1 MCARS
6 KFQMGWGVRRRKSKI
21 MANHRLLLIED
32 DYDVAEM
39 LLMYFSA
46 HQYEVFHADSGTM
59 GVEMARTR
67 FPNVILLDVMLPD
80 MDGYDVCARLR
91 QMSLTKYIPTIFLTQ
106 RDERASKVKGLELG
120 ADDYIVKPF
129 DIDELRLR
137 VQGSIRRATRES
149 LHEARTGLPT
159 GPMVDEEL
167 NRRQNGAAINL
178 GVDGLKPY
186 GEVYGFMAA
195 NEVFGFAG
203 RAIQEVV
210 SQMGTT
216 NDFVGITEDRF
227 IILTHAASPADLTFA
242 IQQKFTD
249 GVQVF
254 YSFKD
259 TEQGG
264 LILHPGTEQEEF
276 TPLMR
281 LTSLEAPV

>member
-1 MCARS
+1 
-6 KFQMGWGVRRRKSKI
+6 
-21 MANHRLLLIED
+21 MANHRVLLIED

-39 LLMYFSA
+39 LLMYFTS
-46 HQYEVFHADSGTM
+46 HEYEVFHADSGEA
-59 GVEMARTR
+59 GIDMARSR

-80 MDGYDVCARLR
+80 MDGYDVCRRLR
-91 QMSLTKYIPTIFLTQ
+91 QMSLTRYIPTIFLTQ

-159 GPMVDEEL
+159 GPMVDEEIQ
-167 NRRQNGAAINL
+167 RHQRSGQPYTVIHL
-178 GVDGLKPY
+178 GMDSFKAY

-195 NEVFGFAG
+195 DQVMGFAA

-210 SQMGTT
+210 GQMGTP
-216 NDFVGITEDRF
+216 NDFVGVVDDRF
-227 IILTHAASPADLTFA
+227 LILTHAAAPIELTAA
-242 IQQKFTD
+242 IQQKFTE
-249 GVQVF
+249 GVKVF

-259 TEQGG
+259 MEQGG
-264 LILHPGTEQEEF
+264 LTLHPGTPDEQF
-276 TPLMR
+276 VPLM
-281 LTSLEAPV
+281 SLSTQEAPV

>member
-1 MCARS
+1 
-6 KFQMGWGVRRRKSKI
+6 
-21 MANHRLLLIED
+21 MAIHRLLLIED

-46 HQYEVFHADSGTM
+46 HQYEVYHADSGTS
-59 GVEMARTR
+59 GVDMARSK

-80 MDGYDVCARLR
+80 MDGYDVCAKLR

-149 LHEARTGLPT
+149 LHESRTGLPT

-167 NRRQNGAAINL
+167 HRRQNGGSFWAAIQL
-178 GVDGLKPY
+178 GVDGFKAY

-195 NEVFGFAG
+195 DEVYGFAA
-203 RAIQEVV
+203 RAIQEVIG
-210 SQMGTT
+210 QMGTLD
-216 NDFVGITEDRF
+216 DFVGITEDRF
-227 IILTHAASPADLTFA
+227 IVLTHTSSPTDLTVA
-242 IQQKFTD
+242 IEQKFSE
-249 GVQVF
+249 GVKVF

-264 LILHPGTEQEEF
+264 MILQPGTDQEEF
-276 TPLMR
+276 VPLMR
-281 LTSLEAPV
+281 LTSLQAPV

>member
-1 MCARS
+1 
-6 KFQMGWGVRRRKSKI
+6 

-39 LLMYFSA
+39 LLMYFAS
-46 HQYEVFHADSGTM
+46 HQYEVFHADSGEV
-59 GVEMARTR
+59 GIDMARSR

-80 MDGYDVCARLR
+80 MDGYDVCSKLR
-91 QMSLTKYIPTIFLTQ
+91 QMSLTRYIPTIFLTQ

-159 GPMVDEEL
+159 GPLVDEEL
-167 NRRQNGAAINL
+167 HRRQNASEPWTPIQL
-178 GVDGLKPY
+178 GLDSFKAY

-195 NEVFGFAG
+195 NEVFGFAA

-210 SQMGTT
+210 GKMGTP
-216 NDFVGITEDRF
+216 NDFVGVVEDRF
-227 IILTHAASPADLTFA
+227 IILTHASTPAELAAS
-242 IQQKFTD
+242 IQHKFRE
-249 GVQVF
+249 GVKVF

-259 TEQGG
+259 IEQEG
-264 LILHPGTEQEEF
+264 ITLHPGTEQEEF
-276 TPLMR
+276 VPLMS
-281 LTSLEAPV
+281 LTAQEATV

>member
-1 MCARS
+1 
-6 KFQMGWGVRRRKSKI
+6 

-46 HQYEVFHADSGTM
+46 NQYEVFHADSGAA
-59 GVEMARTR
+59 GVDMARSKY
-67 FPNVILLDVMLPD
+67 PNVILLDVMLPD

-91 QMSLTKYIPTIFLTQ
+91 HMSLTKYIPTIFLTQ

-159 GPMVDEEL
+159 GPLVDEEL
-167 NRRQNGAAINL
+167 HRRQGNNSWAKL
-178 GVDGLKPY
+178 HVGVDGLKAY

-195 NEVFGFAG
+195 NEVFGYAA
-203 RAIQEVV
+203 RAIQEIIG
-210 SQMGTT
+210 QTGTS
-216 NDFVGITEDRF
+216 NDFVGVTDDHF
-227 IILTHAASPADLTFA
+227 IILTHANRPADLTNA
-242 IQQKFTD
+242 ILQKFSE
-249 GVQVF
+249 GVKPF

-259 TEQGG
+259 IEQGG
-264 LILHPGTEQEEF
+264 FLLHPGTEQEQF
-276 TPLMR
+276 IPLMH